1 MLDSLKKLLHKK
13 NFIQQV
19 DVDILTSEDIDIVLY
34 GEANIEI
41 DKSGL
46 SMGERQLYASAL
58 LSSLV
63 SESEIDFPVFIDSPM
78 QKFDNQHAENIIR
91 HFYPN
96 VAKQVVIFP
105 LLHKELTEN
114 EFQLLQSNVCRT
126 FLINNTSPYSSE
138 FLETEPD
145 EFFTKYNQV
154 SNAN

>member
-1 MLDSLKKLLHKK
+1 MLDSLQRLLHKK
-13 NFIQQV
+13 DFVQQV

-34 GEANIEI
+34 GEANREI

-78 QKFDNQHAENIIR
+78 QKFDNQHAQNIIR

-114 EFQLLQSNVCRT
+114 EYKLLQSNVCRT
-126 FLINNTSPYSSE
+126 FLINNTSSDSSE
-138 FLETEPD
+138 FLETEPND
-145 EFFTKYNQV
+145 FFTKYNYI